1 MQTKFVISSHR
12 AVFILSC
19 YILLVF
25 NIGFWHYLLQHVIF
39 RNNVI
44 FWLTV
49 PILMLCGMNLYMQL
63 LF

>member
-1 MQTKFVISSHR
+1 
-12 AVFILSC
+12 
-19 YILLVF
+19 
-25 NIGFWHYLLQHVIF
+25 LLQHVIF